1 MTVLHSHTSGPGMST
16 QTVGLESARIL
27 VVDDDPDIRHLL
39 SAALSDEGLNVREAG
54 NGVEGLALAR
64 TWRPDLILLDLMMP
78 TMNGWQFA
86 EAYGTQ
92 PGPHAPIIVVTAA
105 GPGAIKSA
113 EHLGTISA
121 VLAKPLNLAEL
132 QEIISFHLDRSAA

>member
-1 MTVLHSHTSGPGMST
+1 MSPD
-16 QTVGLESARIL
+16 SPRIL

-39 SAALSDEGLNVREAG
+39 SASLGDEGLNVREAG
-54 NGVEGLALAR
+54 NGAEGLSLAQS
-64 TWRPDLILLDLMMP
+64 WRPDLILLDLMMP

-86 EAYGTQ
+86 EAYGAQ
-92 PGPHAPIIVVTAA
+92 PGAHAPIIVITAA

-132 QEIISFHLDRSAA
+132 QETITFHLARPAA